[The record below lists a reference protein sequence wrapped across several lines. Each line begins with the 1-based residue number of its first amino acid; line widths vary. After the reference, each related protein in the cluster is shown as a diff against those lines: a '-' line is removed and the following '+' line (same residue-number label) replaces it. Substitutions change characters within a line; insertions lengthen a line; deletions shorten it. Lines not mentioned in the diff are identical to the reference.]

1 MEKQPK
7 THKMAPYS
15 SSSTIQIS
23 GKPQKLIR
31 KYVTRKCFM
40 DYETSPDYPL
50 SFFGEKVTF
59 KNAPVIL
66 YIHVVGKYMMNY
78 SCETVNGDFSIIT
91 ASLVHS
97 RQTELESSC

>member
-23 GKPQKLIR
+23 
-31 KYVTRKCFM
+31 KYFTKKCFM
-40 DYETSPDYPL
+40 DYETSPDSPV
-50 SFFGEKVTF
+50 SFLGGKVTF

-66 YIHVVGKYMMNY
+66 YIHVAGKYMINY
-78 SCETVNGDFSIIT
+78 SC
-91 ASLVHS
+91 
-97 RQTELESSC
+97 